1 MTSLYLSP
9 SCRWREPGN
18 DPVPVLCILQCLA
31 DRSLV
36 VLLSSVQV
44 YRRIYSSLLQEDNWF
59 STKDYTIF
67 FVVLY
72 KGAPYDGSKGVR
84 SAFLAPS
91 FNYVSGIHKA
101 LDIFWAI
108 SHLTLSLFIYF
119 PLRFLLFRTSV
130 PNENSYTS
138 LQKMV

>member
-1 MTSLYLSP
+1 MSP
-9 SCRWREPGN
+9 QEN
-18 DPVPVLCILQCLA
+18 
-31 DRSLV
+31 
-36 VLLSSVQV
+36 LLF
-44 YRRIYSSLLQEDNWF
+44 SSLGGQLVLY
-59 STKDYTIF
+59 KRLYHF

-138 LQKMV
+138 LQKMA